1 MTARNGVIIARDNSG
16 VAIFIPGPS
25 SMKPYLN
32 LIITGVVCL
41 SALSVI
47 AQQKQPNI
55 VFIISD
61 DHSLQTIDTYSG
73 SYGITPNIDR
83 IAKEGAVFRNA
94 FVTNSICA
102 PSRAVLLTGKYSH
115 INGHLD
121 NRSTFDSFQDV
132 FPRRLQQG
140 GYQTAWIG
148 KWHLENFPDGFD
160 YWKILP
166 GQGFYYNPDFI
177 SMDRDTARTEGYS
190 TDLITD
196 LSLQWLDNR
205 EKEKPFCL
213 IVGEKATHRT
223 WMPDIQDLGK
233 FDNVNFKLPENFW
246 DDYAGRKAAQKQL
259 MTIDELHLDY
269 DLKIQADKGFG
280 KENYLRFTSAQKQAW
295 DKYFHKIERDFRERN
310 LSGKALTEWKYQR
323 YMRDYLSTAISL
335 DRNIG
340 RILQYL
346 DEKGLTENT
355 IVVYTSDQGFYM
367 GEHRWFDKR
376 FMYEES
382 MRMPFMMRYPPMIQP
397 GTQIEEMVL
406 NLDFAPTLLSLAG
419 VNIPKEMQGKSI
431 LPLLGDAKHSWRD
444 AVYYH
449 YYEYPDE
456 HRVMPHFGIRT
467 ERYKLIRFYGDGDF
481 WELYDVITDPSE
493 MKNLYGKAE
502 HERIASDL
510 KGQLKDLIIAYN
522 DQHALQKMMDG
533 K

>member
-1 MTARNGVIIARDNSG
+1 MMKLYFPLIVAGILCLTA
-16 VAIFIPGPS
+16 
-25 SMKPYLN
+25 L
-32 LIITGVVCL
+32 T
-41 SALSVI
+41 VI
-47 AQQKQPNI
+47 AQQNPNI
-55 VFIISD
+55 LFIISD

-73 SYGITPNIDR
+73 SYGTTPNIDR

-115 INGHLD
+115 INGHRD

-148 KWHLENFPDGFD
+148 KWHLENYPDGFD

-177 SMDRDTARTEGYS
+177 SMGRDTAKIEGYC
-190 TDLITD
+190 TDLITN
-196 LSLQWLDNR
+196 LSLEWLDTR
-205 EKEKPFCL
+205 DKEKPFCL

-223 WMPDIQDLGK
+223 WMPDLQDLGK

-246 DDYAGRKAAQKQL
+246 DDYTGRKAAQKQL
-259 MTIDELHLDY
+259 MTIDDLHLDY
-269 DLKIQADKGFG
+269 DLKINADKGFG
-280 KENYLRFTSAQKQAW
+280 KENYLRFNSAQKKVW
-295 DKYFHKIERDFRERN
+295 DAYYQNLELDFKQRN

-340 RILQYL
+340 RILEYL
-346 DEKGLTENT
+346 DVNGLTENT
-355 IVVYTSDQGFYM
+355 VVIYTSDQGFYM

-376 FMYEES
+376 FMYEQS
-382 MRMPFMMRYPPMIQP
+382 MRMPFLMRYPPMIKPERNIQN
-397 GTQIEEMVL
+397 MVL

-419 VNIPKEMQGKSI
+419 ANIPADMQGKNI
-431 LPLLGDAKHSWRD
+431 LPLLRNAKHPWRD

-456 HRVMPHFGIRT
+456 HRVMPHFGVRT
-467 ERYKLIRFYGDGDF
+467 SRYKLIRFYGDGDF
-481 WELYDVITDPSE
+481 WELYDLLTDPSE
-493 MKNLYGKAE
+493 MKNLYGKPKYE
-502 HERIASDL
+502 QIAKGL
-510 KGQLKDLIIAYN
+510 KRQLKELIIAY
-522 DQHALQKMMDG
+522 DDRDALEKMMDG

>member
-1 MTARNGVIIARDNSG
+1 MTGHFKLFVTAIALL
-16 VAIFIPGPS
+16 FT
-25 SMKPYLN
+25 LN
-32 LIITGVVCL
+32 TL
-41 SALSVI
+41 
-47 AQQKQPNI
+47 AQKKQPNI
-55 VFIISD
+55 LFIISD
-61 DHSLQTIDTYSG
+61 DHAVQSIDTYSG
-73 SYGITPNIDR
+73 RYGITPNIDR

-115 INGHLD
+115 VNGHLD
-121 NRSTFDSFQDV
+121 NRSRFDSFQDV

-148 KWHLENFPDGFD
+148 KWHLENYPDGFD

-166 GQGFYYNPDFI
+166 GQGYYYNPDFI
-177 SMDRDTARTEGYS
+177 SMDRDTARMEGYV
-190 TDLITD
+190 TDLITNT
-196 LSLQWLDNR
+196 SLQWLDKR

-223 WMPDIQDLGK
+223 WMPDLQDLGK
-233 FDNVNFKLPENFW
+233 FDDVSFKLPENFW
-246 DDYAGRKAAQKQL
+246 DDYKGRKAAQKQR
-259 MTIDELHLDY
+259 MTMEDLYLDY

-280 KENYLRFTSAQKQAW
+280 KANYLRFTSEQKQVW
-295 DKYFHKIERDFRERN
+295 DSYYDEVEHDFTKQK

-340 RILQYL
+340 RLLDYL
-346 DEKGLTENT
+346 DKNGLRENT
-355 IVVYTSDQGFYM
+355 VVIYTSDQGFYM

-382 MRMPFMMRYPPMIQP
+382 MRMPFVMRYPPMINE
-397 GTQIEEMVL
+397 GTRIDEMVL

-419 VNIPKEMQGKSI
+419 VKIPEQVQGKSM
-431 LPLLGDAKHSWRD
+431 LPLLGRGKHPWRE

-456 HRVMPHFGIRT
+456 HRVMPHFGVRT
-467 ERYKLIRFYGDGDF
+467 KRYKLIRFYGDGTF
-481 WELYDVITDPSE
+481 WELYDLVKDPAEMNNVYGRPGYQEITS
-493 MKNLYGKAE
+493 G
-502 HERIASDL
+502 L
-510 KGQLKDLIIAYN
+510 KKELQELIIAY
-522 DQHALQKMMDG
+522 DDSEAMQKMMDG